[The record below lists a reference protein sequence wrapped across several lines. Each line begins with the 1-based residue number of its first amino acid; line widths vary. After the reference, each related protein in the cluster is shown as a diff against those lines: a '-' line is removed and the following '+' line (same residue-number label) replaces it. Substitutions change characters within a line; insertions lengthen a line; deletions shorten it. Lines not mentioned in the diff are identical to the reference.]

1 MHKSASL
8 LMLCLAG
15 VVLSNPS
22 SAVPS
27 NVLHT
32 KERPDPRHWDD
43 VSETSNF
50 FLDAFLSKPFKF
62 RLSLKQQNMDKIKQ
76 IALDVSNPKSGQYG
90 KYLKQS
96 EIDELTKPDENDVAT
111 VRNFIEASSSD
122 KCTVTARK
130 EVLDVACEDAR
141 IVQNMLKTKFHVL
154 QNRNKRTQNL
164 LRAKD
169 FYLPSDVNEK
179 VQGIFGLHGLP
190 LPPRRERD
198 APSQPASVTPS
209 VIEQVYNI
217 KDIKAS
223 GSLKNRQ
230 AVAEFQGQTMNDSDL
245 TEFFKNYVPKAASG
259 DEKVYKFV
267 GDPGE
272 GSPGTEASLDIQ
284 YIMGVAPGVKTEFW
298 YFAGS
303 DFCGDL
309 KNWTGMLLANDDVPL
324 VTSVSYGLQGSLSQ
338 IGCKQADVTAIDDD
352 LSKLATKG
360 ITIIFASGDSGSGY
374 APSQPQ
380 CSQTIGKKG
389 IAYSGEV
396 LQATHGT
403 QNALTCCYEA
413 KNNPWTFFEGMGP
426 SGNEYCDA
434 GNFKNDTAI
443 TGEIIYNIANYMS
456 PAQCCDF
463 AKLFNA
469 QLPPNMTIQGWSF
482 APSKLSGKM
491 DCTMY
496 KSITG
501 TSSKKGAT
509 SVQGQPPLLNTTC
522 TTFKSVSST
531 KKEEGSTSFTPG
543 SPKKTPLYPS
553 WPASSPW
560 VTAVGS
566 TRFVDQKVG
575 NEEMSTDQ
583 FGSGGGFS
591 SRFGAF
597 KDQEEDIA
605 NYFKI
610 APQLPPSDMFNKT
623 GRATPDVSALGEGF
637 QVITGGH
644 TQPVAGTS
652 ASAPTFAAVIS
663 LLNEARLSNGKPALG
678 YLNPWLYANP
688 TILTD
693 IVKGNNA
700 IGRGKFDLPYGYN
713 CTKGY
718 DPVSGLG
725 TPDYEKMLQSAMK
738 L

>member
-1 MHKSASL
+1 MIKSFL
-8 LMLCLAG
+8 LLLLCVAGLA
-15 VVLSNPS
+15 LATP
-22 SAVPS
+22 AVS

-43 VSETSNF
+43 VSDTSKF

-62 RLSLKQQNMDKIKQ
+62 RMSLKQPNMEKVKQ
-76 IALDVSNPKSGQYG
+76 IALDVSDPKSPQYG
-90 KYLKQS
+90 QYLKQS
-96 EIDELTKPDENDVAT
+96 EIDELTKPDAKDVDV
-111 VRNFIEASSSD
+111 VRNFITTSSSN
-122 KCTVTARK
+122 KCSVTATK
-130 EVLDVACEDAR
+130 EVLDVVCENAHV
-141 IVQNMLKTKFHVL
+141 VQTMLKTSFHVL

-169 FYLPSDVNEK
+169 FYLPNDVNNK

-190 LPPRRERD
+190 LPPRKEKG

-217 KDIKAS
+217 KDAKAS

-230 AVAEFQGQTMNDSDL
+230 AVAEFQGQTMNDADL
-245 TEFFKNYVPKAASG
+245 TEFFKNYVPNAASG
-259 DEKVYKFV
+259 DDKVYKFV

-272 GSPGTEASLDIQ
+272 GGPGVEASLDIQ

-298 YFAGS
+298 YFAS
-303 DFCGDL
+303 NDFCGDL
-309 KNWTGMLLANDDVPL
+309 KNWTGMLLASDDVPL
-324 VTSVSYGLQGSLSQ
+324 VTSVSYGWQGSLSQ
-338 IGCKQADVTAIDDD
+338 IGCQEADVTAVDNDFA
-352 LSKLATKG
+352 KLAAKG

-374 APSQPQ
+374 APPTPQ
-380 CSQTIGKKG
+380 CSPSTGKKG

-396 LQATHGT
+396 LQEIHGV
-403 QNALTCCYEA
+403 QSAFTCCFEA
-413 KNNPWTFFEGMGP
+413 KNNPWTFSEGTKP
-426 SGNEYCDA
+426 SGNKYCDA
-434 GNFKNDTAI
+434 SNFKNDTVL
-443 TGEIIYNIANYMS
+443 TGEVSYNIPNYIS

-463 AKLFNA
+463 AKQFNS
-469 QLPPNMTIQGWSF
+469 QLPPNMRIQGWSF
-482 APSKLSGKM
+482 APAKTSGKM

-496 KSITG
+496 RSITG

-509 SVQGQPPLLNTTC
+509 SVHGQPPMLNTTC
-522 TTFKSVSST
+522 TSFKSVSST

-543 SPKKTPLYPS
+543 ASPKNTPLYPS

-591 SRFGAF
+591 SMFGAF
-597 KDQEEDIA
+597 KDQEDDIA
-605 NYFKI
+605 HYFKV
-610 APQLPPSDMFNKT
+610 APQLPPAGMFNKT
-623 GRATPDVSALGEGF
+623 GRATPDVAALGEGF

-644 TQPVAGTS
+644 TQPVGGTS

-678 YLNPWLYANP
+678 YLNPWLYGNP
-688 TILTD
+688 AMLTD

-700 IGRGKFDLPYGYN
+700 IGRGQFDLPYGFN

-725 TPDYEKMLQSAMK
+725 TPDFEKMLESAMK